1 MTYKGKIKSI
11 EAKESWVTDGKEWT
25 KYVFTFDNGHAPFV
39 YRTDKLNYKI
49 GSVVEYDTDT
59 NAQKAKIITKN
70 PKEEES
76 VKVGYTT
83 SDEPTKKE
91 IQTYIIRQS
100 SMNRATDLYQG
111 QLFDWEKEENRN
123 KLITLAREIE
133 KYVHNG

>member
-25 KYVFTFDNGHAPFV
+25 KYIFTFDNGHAPFV

-49 GSVVEYDTDT
+49 GSMVEYETDT

-70 PKEEES
+70 PKEGES
-76 VKVGYTT
+76 IKVEY
-83 SDEPTKKE
+83 KKTDDV
-91 IQTYIIRQS
+91 QTYIIRQS

>member
-1 MTYKGKIKSI
+1 MINKAKLKKI
-11 EAKESWVTDGKEWT
+11 EPKERWDNDGDKWT

-39 YRTDKLNYKI
+39 FRTDELNYKK
-49 GSVVEYDTDT
+49 GSVLEYDLDK
-59 NAQKAKIITKN
+59 NNNKARILTKN
-70 PKEEES
+70 PKENQAEVS
-76 VKVGYTT
+76 YTT
-83 SDEPTKKE
+83 TKDDVQK
-91 IQTYIIRQS
+91 YIIRQS

>member
-1 MTYKGKIKSI
+1 M
-11 EAKESWVTDGKEWT
+11 
-25 KYVFTFDNGHAPFV
+25 
-39 YRTDKLNYKI
+39 
-49 GSVVEYDTDT
+49 VEYDTDS

-76 VKVGYTT
+76 VKVEYKK
-83 SDEPTKKE
+83 SDDV
-91 IQTYIIRQS
+91 QTYIIRQS